1 MAHPTNRIELIP
13 GCYSPY
19 LSSLT
24 PALLAESE
32 ALANV
37 TLDMSSPGVRSA
49 AEQIEKEMRQ
59 RNSSIAPSSQAINR
73 IELIPGYYSPYLSSL
88 TPALLAESEAL
99 ANVTLDMSSPGVRS
113 AAEQIEKEMRQRNSS
128 IAPSSQAINRI
139 ELIPGYYSPYLSS
152 LTPALLAESEALANV
167 TLDMSSPGVRSA
179 AEQIEKEM
187 RQRNSSIAPSS
198 QAINRIE
205 LIPGYY
211 SPYLSSLTP
220 ALLAESEALA
230 NVTLDMSSPGVRSA
244 AEQIEKEMRQRNS
257 SIAPS
262 SQAINRI
269 ELIPGYYSPYLS
281 SLTPALLAESEALAN
296 VTLDMSSP
304 GVRSAAEQI
313 EKEMRQRNSSIAPSS
328 QAINRIELIPGYY
341 SPYLSSLTP
350 ALLAESEALANVTL
364 DMSSPG
370 VSSAAEQIEKEMRQ
384 RNSSIAPSS
393 WT

>member
-13 GCYSPY
+13 GC
-19 LSSLT
+19 
-24 PALLAESE
+24 
-32 ALANV
+32 
-37 TLDMSSPGVRSA
+37 
-49 AEQIEKEMRQ
+49 
-59 RNSSIAPSSQAINR
+59 
-73 IELIPGYYSPYLSSL
+73 
-88 TPALLAESEAL
+88 
-99 ANVTLDMSSPGVRS
+99 
-113 AAEQIEKEMRQRNSS
+113 
-128 IAPSSQAINRI
+128 
-139 ELIPGYYSPYLSS
+139 
-152 LTPALLAESEALANV
+152 
-167 TLDMSSPGVRSA
+167 
-179 AEQIEKEM
+179 
-187 RQRNSSIAPSS
+187 
-198 QAINRIE
+198 
-205 LIPGYY
+205 Y